1 MFGNYSLYIG
11 AIKNNNSLKLDY
23 KKLENGQINESSQ
36 SIFISKDEILP
47 RDAVHKI
54 NASQKEID
62 KTYISTLLMSDD
74 TKLVKR
80 NLSKRLKDYATT
92 NLNNEFDI
100 AISKNKLFETRHY
113 FEATGIDY
121 IYSTF
126 HILNSFIEKN
136 PYTNSLI
143 VLFFNNKGYIVILN
157 SKGQIQYAKVVNF
170 TTFESVKN
178 TKFYDNDVIGQK
190 LFDELHFFEVT
201 DTINSVINEFYKT
214 TNDVFIEEIR
224 FLYTVKQLD
233 ENQIDEIKNE
243 LMLDVFYHP
252 ISIEEELFE
261 LVKDKRQHKSFII
274 PRKKRSKNR
283 TKILLT
289 FLSII
294 IVVLVGYLTIPLKE
308 LMQENKALNEKK
320 EVIVQ
325 KEFSLPN
332 HVERNLIIKNKVK
345 DIFDIIPFDV
355 VLKQLEIT
363 KDTSTIT
370 ADFLS
375 DDIYIKTMQPQLL
388 KLYKDSKVDFEE
400 KKDVVYHGVIENS
413 GAKQVETKMK
423 IYKETYI
430 TDEFIPIIRVTEQ
443 LETLFPK
450 DTKIN
455 FKSSFKS
462 DVITFNYAVS
472 IVVKDPKV
480 FFDIIDRLNNEL
492 YSIHISYPLTFTNT
506 EAGIQI
512 DFILQF
518 HQPK

>member
-1 MFGNYSLYIG
+1 MFGDHSLYIS
-11 AIKNNNSLKLDY
+11 AIKNNNSLRLDY
-23 KKLENGQINESSQ
+23 KKLDNEQIVESNQ
-36 SIFISKDEILP
+36 SVFISKDEILP

-54 NASQKEID
+54 NASQNEINR
-62 KTYISTLLMSDD
+62 TYITTLLMSDD

-92 NLNNEFDI
+92 NLNNEYDI
-100 AISKNKLFETRHY
+100 AISKSKLFETRHY

-157 SKGQIQYAKVVNF
+157 AKGEIVFAKVVTF

-178 TKFYDNDVIGQK
+178 SKFYDNDVIGQK

-201 DTINSVINEFYKT
+201 DTINTIINEFYET
-214 TNDVFIEEIR
+214 TNDIFIEEIR
-224 FLYTVKQLD
+224 FLYTVKQLNEKQIEQIKD
-233 ENQIDEIKNE
+233 E
-243 LMLDVFYHP
+243 LLVDVFYHP
-252 ISIEEELFE
+252 ISIDEELFE

-274 PRKKRSKNR
+274 ARKKKSKNR
-283 TKILLT
+283 TKVLLT
-289 FLSII
+289 FLSIVI
-294 IVVLVGYLTIPLKE
+294 IGLVAYLTIPFQDLISENNNQKNQT
-308 LMQENKALNEKK
+308 QEYAKK
-320 EVIVQ
+320 T
-325 KEFSLPN
+325 FTLPN
-332 HVERNLIIKNKVK
+332 HVEKNLIVEQRVK
-345 DIFDIIPFDV
+345 ELFNIIPFDV
-355 VLKQLEIT
+355 VLKELELT
-363 KDTSTIT
+363 KDTSTIS

-388 KLYKDSKVDFEE
+388 KLYKTSKIDFEE
-400 KKDVVYHGVIENS
+400 KKDVVYHGIIENS
-413 GAKQVETKMK
+413 GEKIIEPSMK

-443 LETLFPK
+443 LETLLPK
-450 DTKIN
+450 NAKVN
-455 FKSSFKS
+455 FKSSYKS

-472 IVVKDPKV
+472 FVVKDPKE
-480 FFDIIDRLNNEL
+480 FFHLIDVLNNEL
-492 YSIHISYPLTFTNT
+492 YSIHISYPITFTNT
-506 EAGIQI
+506 DAGIQI